1 MASWA
6 RYTGAIYF
14 GLMMSGAMAPPD
26 WSLAS
31 APTAIDSGLGDVK
44 PSAYKPPAQA
54 RGKNLPGLD
63 PAAHRADRPTG
74 RPPAWASEFDPHAP
88 RHGPQT
94 RPAPPLPGGPDLL
107 R

>member
-26 WSLAS
+26 WGLAS
-31 APTAIDSGLGDVK
+31 APAANHAALSHAKPATHKHNGAAEGKTPTGLTAT
-44 PSAYKPPAQA
+44 
-54 RGKNLPGLD
+54 
-63 PAAHRADRPTG
+63 PAAADRPPG
-74 RPPAWASEFDPHAP
+74 QPPAWARDLAPDAP
-88 RHGPQT
+88 RPRPRAADPPTPGP
-94 RPAPPLPGGPDLL
+94 PDLL